1 MNRLKLNPD
10 KTELLWAGS
19 KHNQSSLGSR
29 RMSLQIQSD
38 TITASDHVR
47 VLGVTF
53 SCDLTL
59 DKQVSIVCAQS
70 FFGFTNCGVYD
81 GH

>member
-1 MNRLKLNPD
+1 
-10 KTELLWAGS
+10 
-19 KHNQSSLGSR
+19 
-29 RMSLQIQSD
+29 MSLQIQSD

-53 SCDLTL
+53 LCDLML

-70 FFGFTNCGVYD
+70 FFGFANCGVYD